1 MLPDR
6 VPRGYPARPDPARPR
21 TDARCLP
28 GRWVVARP
36 YSHSIVAGGLELMSY
51 TTRLTPGTS
60 FTIRELIV
68 PSTS

>member
-6 VPRGYPARPDPARPR
+6 VLPRLPRATRSGASAHRRAVFPRPLGRRP
-21 TDARCLP
+21 
-28 GRWVVARP
+28 P